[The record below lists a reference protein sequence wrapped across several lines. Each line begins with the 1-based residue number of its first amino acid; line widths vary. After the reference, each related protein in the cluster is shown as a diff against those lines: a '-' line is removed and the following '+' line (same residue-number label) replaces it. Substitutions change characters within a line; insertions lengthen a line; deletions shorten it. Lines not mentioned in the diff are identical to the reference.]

1 MRLLISYSGV
11 LGGAERALVD
21 FADALGTDTCLA
33 CPPGAHADAA
43 RARGLR
49 VFVLPDRGLELRG
62 QRVLAAARLAA
73 HARETRALIE
83 ALEPELVPS
92 SCGGPVHRSR
102 ARGPAAGRMDVRRT
116 SSTRRSSLG

>member
-83 ALEPELVPS
+83 ALEPELVVAWGMRPALALWLAR
-92 SCGGPVHRSR
+92 VMRR
-102 ARGPAAGRMDVRRT
+102 ARVIVAQDDF
-116 SSTRRSSLG
+116 